1 MMSET
6 KDLETIVMSPSD
18 AIGAVQRGLQEV
30 LGYLHNNNAMG
41 ISVPDV
47 LSHIERLVPYL
58 LQIQKMQ
65 QGALQAHAGNGNG
78 AEQRAN

>member
-6 KDLETIVMSPSD
+6 TDQETIVMTPSD
-18 AIGAVQRGLQEV
+18 AIGAVQRGLQEA
-30 LGYLHNNNAMG
+30 LGYLHSNNAMG

-65 QGALQAHAGNGNG
+65 ASVQASASNG
-78 AEQRAN
+78 AAPEQRAN